1 MKGKKNEKRYQQ
13 INGWKKKVERVKQRA
28 KRGRRIINTVVKR
41 LGEEKKERRTRFIEL
56 KERENEKQR

>member
-13 INGWKKKVERVKQRA
+13 INRWKKKVERVKQRA
-28 KRGRRIINTVVKR
+28 KRGRRIINTVVEK
-41 LGEEKKERRTRFIEL
+41 LGEEKKERRTRFLEL

>member
-28 KRGRRIINTVVKR
+28 KRGRRIINTVVKK